1 MKKYDLAKI
10 AASGQCFRMYPVEN
24 KPGVFSVI
32 AYGKYVELIT
42 DPLGQSLYIVGEHDR
57 SDKEFWK
64 WYFDEM
70 TDYDKIA
77 ALADPQDEFLQNA
90 IEYGA
95 GIRILR
101 QEPWEMLVTWQIS
114 PCNTIKNI
122 TAAVE
127 NLCRTYGEKA
137 VSKDGVEYY
146 QFPTPDK
153 LTDAEGL
160 RKCKVGF
167 RAERIAKMAQN
178 VVDGK
183 IDINHLFNTN
193 SVEVHNYLT
202 SIEGIGDKVASCIQL
217 FGLHDLS
224 AFPVDTWIDKV
235 IKVKYGGK
243 FPIERYQPAAGV
255 IQQYIYYYGRTLPE
269 LQGGKDNEKVR
280 NKKSY

>member
-10 AASGQCFRMYPVEN
+10 AASGQCFRMFPVDN
-24 KPGVFSVI
+24 KPGVFSIV
-32 AYGKYVELIT
+32 AFGRYAELTT
-42 DPLGQSLYIVGEHDR
+42 DPAGENLYIVGEHDGL
-57 SDKEFWK
+57 EQQFWK
-64 WYFDEM
+64 WYFDDW

-77 ALADPQDEFLQNA
+77 ARVDPQDEFLQSA
-90 IEYGA
+90 LEYGE

-101 QEPWEMLVTWQIS
+101 QEPWEMLITWLIS
-114 PCNTIKNI
+114 PCNTIRNI

-127 NLCRTYGEKA
+127 NLCRRYGEKA
-137 VSKDGVEYY
+137 TSVDGVEYY
-146 QFPTPDK
+146 KFPLPEK

-167 RAERIAKMAQN
+167 RAERIAKMARN
-178 VVDGK
+178 VAEGK
-183 IDINHLFNTN
+183 IDINYLINADSTAA
-193 SVEVHNYLT
+193 HNYLT
-202 SIEGIGDKVASCIQL
+202 SIEGIGDKVASCIRL

-269 LQGGKDNEKVR
+269 LQGGKEFGR
-280 NKKSY
+280 KSKRQQ